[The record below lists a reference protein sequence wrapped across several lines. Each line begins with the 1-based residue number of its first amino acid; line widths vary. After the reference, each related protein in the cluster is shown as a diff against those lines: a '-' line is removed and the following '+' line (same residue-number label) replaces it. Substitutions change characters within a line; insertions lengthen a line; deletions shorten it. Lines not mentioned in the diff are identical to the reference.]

1 MPCVCR
7 SGAQLTASR
16 ADRLRTPRHDHGQRP
31 PPSGPQWPPVAP
43 SGTPFR
49 PGARYHLCGLRDR
62 GGWKGGGGGSGL
74 RGRGLH
80 ARRADGS
87 PGTPRLRPGEERHL
101 PHSGVCAGRWSP
113 SPEQDVSNGAGSLSG
128 LTSAGWR
135 VWPAA
140 SASAPLQ
147 NKNVSS
153 ETRWTDTEK
162 RRRIIAVATDSGFS
176 ERLPVGVSRV
186 FPGHPGA
193 GGESRGRGWRG
204 VGSD

>member
-1 MPCVCR
+1 MVTLWGR
-7 SGAQLTASR
+7 GALRMSQWGPAHRIPRGPAS
-16 ADRLRTPRHDHGQRP
+16 DPRHNQGERP
-31 PPSGPQWPPVAP
+31 PSQWPPVAP

-49 PGARYHLCGLRDR
+49 PGPGITIVVSGTGE
-62 GGWKGGGGGSGL
+62 GGKAGGGGSGL

-80 ARRADGS
+80 TRRADGS

-101 PHSGVCAGRWSP
+101 PHSGACAGRWSP
-113 SPEQDVSNGAGSLSG
+113 SPEDVSNGAGSLSG

-176 ERLPVGVSRV
+176 ERLPVGVSPV

-193 GGESRGRGWRG
+193 GGERGG
-204 VGSD
+204 GSD